1 MKKLLLILL
10 CLPMIGFGQTD
21 IPKKTN
27 LITITNDNNIDDSF
41 KMMGRLLINE
51 GYELETADKTFHMI
65 TTKVKTMKCGFGCNV
80 SVKYTIQFDELGD
93 STSIKISGRAYS
105 GDVYKVMTG
114 KKEENGFD
122 KNSFIIENTGMK
134 RSVAKESFNFMNNIA
149 IKYEDSKLSYT
160 IKQ

>member
-27 LITITNDNNIDDSF
+27 LITISTDDNIDDSF
-41 KMMGRLLINE
+41 KKMGRLLINE
-51 GYELETADKTFHMI
+51 GYELETADKIFYMI
-65 TTKVKTMKCGFGCNV
+65 TTKIKSMKCGFGCNV

-93 STSIKISGRAYS
+93 STGVRLSGRAYS
-105 GDVYKVMTG
+105 GDVYQAMTG

-122 KNSFIIENTGMK
+122 KSSFIIENKGMK
-134 RSVAKESFNFMNNIA
+134 RSISKESFNFMNDIA
-149 IKYEDSKLSYT
+149 IKYEKARVSYS